1 MAGGGRELQI
11 DAALT
16 DYVERARLFSYAIAT
31 RAVDKDAFDDL
42 LDAVAMRA
50 AGSSAAAL
58 ELLLELVHRLRLT
71 DSAIRSRVADPALA
85 EDVAQQTLITV
96 ERTIGSYGG
105 LSRFRTWLYSVAR
118 NEALMTLRRKVPEP
132 TAEPRPEAVGR
143 FTSIVVNRMSI
154 ADVIDRLPAPYRETL
169 KLQIYDD
176 LDYEA
181 IAERLRIPIG
191 TVRSRLSKAKD
202 LLRDALE
209 PGDGQSGG

>member
-1 MAGGGRELQI
+1 MAGGEREQQI

-16 DYVERARLFSYAIAT
+16 DYVERARLFAYAIAT
-31 RAVDKDAFDDL
+31 RAVDKEAFGDL

-50 AGSSAAAL
+50 ANASGAAL
-58 ELLLELVHRLRLT
+58 ELLLELIHRLRLA
-71 DSAIRSRVADPALA
+71 DSAVRSRVADPALA
-85 EDVAQQTLITV
+85 EDVAQQVLITV

-105 LSRFRTWLYSVAR
+105 LSRFRTWLYAVAR

-176 LDYEA
+176 LD
-181 IAERLRIPIG
+181 
-191 TVRSRLSKAKD
+191 
-202 LLRDALE
+202 
-209 PGDGQSGG
+209 

>member
-1 MAGGGRELQI
+1 MTGGEREQQI

-16 DYVERARLFSYAIAT
+16 DYAERARLLAYAIAT

-42 LDAVAMRA
+42 LDAVAVRA
-50 AGSSAAAL
+50 AATGGAAL
-58 ELLLELVHRLRLT
+58 ELLLELVHRLRLAEP
-71 DSAIRSRVADPALA
+71 AIRSRVADQALA
-85 EDVAQQTLITV
+85 EDVAQQTLIAV
-96 ERTIGSYGG
+96 EHHIGSYGG

-118 NEALMTLRRKVPEP
+118 NEALMTLRRRVPEP

-202 LLRDALE
+202 LLREALE
-209 PGDGQSGG
+209 PGGGQSGG